1 MGNPIKDAFD
11 IAGLERDIVEREQYI
26 KKYKIY
32 GILNREKVIEKIL
45 ELREKDKEV
54 CTAYYAEM
62 TMEAAAKAA
71 AGKRAYFPALSDCS
85 NQTLI
90 NELQKQID
98 LLQAKLITKKKT
110 HTE

>member
-11 IAGLERDIVEREQYI
+11 IADLERDIMEREQYI
-26 KKYKIY
+26 QKYKIN
-32 GILNREKVIEKIL
+32 GILDREKVIEKIL
-45 ELREKDKEV
+45 ELRGKDTDV

-62 TMEAAAKAA
+62 TTEAA

-98 LLQAKLITKKKT
+98 ILQAKLIKKKNT
-110 HTE
+110 HTK